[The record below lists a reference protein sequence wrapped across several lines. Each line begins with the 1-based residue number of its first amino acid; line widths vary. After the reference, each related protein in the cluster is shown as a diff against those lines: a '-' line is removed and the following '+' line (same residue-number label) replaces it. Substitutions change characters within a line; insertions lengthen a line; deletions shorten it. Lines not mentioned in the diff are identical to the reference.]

1 MLKSPR
7 LGMKNATIDK
17 ILFAVAIVP
26 QKNIEILAVKGKNPF
41 SKAIV
46 LRWSKVKVCK
56 LQMIENVRTT
66 SIGNP
71 KIVSFLKTSFKPPVV
86 KVPGLERKTK
96 MICPNNW

>member
-7 LGMKNATIDK
+7 LGIKNTTIDK

-26 QKNIEILAVKGKNPF
+26 QKNIETLAVKGKNPF

-46 LRWSKVKVCK
+46 IRCSKVKVCR

-71 KIVSFLKTSFKPPVV
+71 KILSFLKTSFNPPVV
-86 KVPGLERKTK
+86 NVPCLERKNK
-96 MICPNNW
+96 IIRPNN